1 MLLGDKPEE
10 GNMCDLW
17 EYQTREMLVRVW
29 VIKELFF
36 SGLPNGPDQ
45 LGDEVKLKQ
54 NKQPGLPFLLTVN
67 TL

>member
-29 VIKELFF
+29 VIKELMA
-36 SGLPNGPDQ
+36 
-45 LGDEVKLKQ
+45 Q
-54 NKQPGLPFLLTVN
+54 NQELLSTKR
-67 TL
+67 